1 MQHNL
6 RQYKLSKLFVADLC
20 VIIKDVQVSI
30 TTLSKFKHYKP
41 VKRILD
47 TLNKELET
55 LKLHEI
61 ECKKIVN
68 NKGQVK
74 AEGTNE

>member
-1 MQHNL
+1 MQFNL
-6 RQYKLSKLFVADLC
+6 RQYRLSKLFVADLC

-30 TTLSKFKHYKP
+30 NTLSKFKHYKP
-41 VKRILD
+41 VKQILD
-47 TLNKELET
+47 TLNTEMEK

-68 NKGQVK
+68 SKGQVK
-74 AEGTNE
+74 AEGTND